1 MAAGHRV
8 RIATHECFR
17 SLVMSHDIEF
27 FPIAGDPK
35 ELMEFMV
42 ENQMFTMKF
51 VTEGISKHRTYVY
64 SLSLSLSLSS

>member
-1 MAAGHRV
+1 
-8 RIATHECFR
+8 
-17 SLVMSHDIEF
+17 MSHDIEF